1 MRTHTHAHTPP
12 LTAGAAVMAHLSRS
26 SELMLG
32 GGEAGLGLW
41 GKATGH
47 LNRQYWRHLATPL
60 CSALEKIQTDSESFV
75 KTYF

>member
-1 MRTHTHAHTPP
+1 
-12 LTAGAAVMAHLSRS
+12 MAHLSRS

-32 GGEAGLGLW
+32 GREAGLGLR

-47 LNRQYWRHLATPL
+47 LNRQHLATPL